1 MALIN
6 AWIVPV
12 WGVVVVLG
20 AVILRRRRSGL
31 RDRSEETRLPLANTA
46 RLSSSPRFV
55 ALMRRYR
62 LLLGVTLACVVL
74 LTLSAVALSARVAS
88 TSTGIPDRLNRDI
101 MLCLDVSGSMTKTD
115 AELLRT
121 FAELAGELDG
131 ERIGLT
137 YFGGAAVTVF
147 PLTDD
152 YPFIADLLDEHAT
165 RMDEGDLAVAAG
177 TYADAGSSL
186 IGDGLASCVTRFDRL
201 DSDRPRS
208 VVLATDNLV
217 SGGQIIT
224 LDEAG
229 QFAEE
234 SDVRVYGINPN
245 DFGGVESESFRAAVE
260 RTGGT
265 YHVSDDPSGVDQ
277 IVASITAEEAERL
290 EGAPELVV
298 SDQPGI
304 PVALAT
310 IAVAVLIGIGWR
322 LER

>member
-1 MALIN
+1 MVLIN

-12 WGVVVVLG
+12 WAVAVVLG
-20 AVILRRRRSGL
+20 AAILLRRRR
-31 RDRSEETRLPLANTA
+31 RTRNRSEETRLPLANTA

-62 LLLGVTLACVVL
+62 LLLGITLACVVM

-88 TSTGIPDRLNRDI
+88 TATEIPDRLNRDI
-101 MLCLDVSGSMTKTD
+101 MLCLDVSGSMTATD
-115 AELLRT
+115 AELLGI

-137 YFGGAAVTVF
+137 YFGGAAVNVF

-152 YPFIADLLDEHAT
+152 YPFIEELLDEHAT
-165 RMDEGDLAVAAG
+165 RMVEGDLAVAAG
-177 TYADAGSSL
+177 TYSDAGTSL

-208 VVLATDNLV
+208 IVLATDSMV

-229 QFAEE
+229 RLAEE
-234 SDVRVYGINPN
+234 NDVHVYGINPN
-245 DFGGVESESFRAAVE
+245 DFGGAESDSFRAMVE

-265 YHVSDDPSGVDQ
+265 YHVSDDPSGVDR

-298 SDQPGI
+298 TDRPGV
-304 PVALAT
+304 PVAFAT
-310 IAVAVLIGIGWR
+310 IAVVALIGIGWR
-322 LER
+322 LDR

>member
-12 WGVVVVLG
+12 WAVVVVLG
-20 AVILRRRRSGL
+20 AAILLRRRR
-31 RDRSEETRLPLANTA
+31 RTRNRSEETRLPLANTT

-62 LLLGVTLACVVL
+62 LLLGITLACVVM

-88 TSTGIPDRLNRDI
+88 TATEIPDRLNRDI
-101 MLCLDVSGSMTKTD
+101 MLCLDVSGSMTATD
-115 AELLRT
+115 AELLGI
-121 FAELAGELDG
+121 FAELAGDLDG

-152 YPFIADLLDEHAT
+152 YPFIAELLDEHAT
-165 RMDEGDLAVAAG
+165 RMVEGDLAVAAG

-201 DSDRPRS
+201 DSDRSRS
-208 VVLATDNLV
+208 IVLATDNLV
-217 SGGQIIT
+217 SGGQIVT

-229 QFAEE
+229 RLAEE
-234 SDVRVYGINPN
+234 NDVHVYGINPN
-245 DFGGVESESFRAAVE
+245 DFGGAESDSFREMVE

-265 YHVSDDPSGVDQ
+265 YHVSDDPSGVDR

-298 SDQPGI
+298 IDRPGV

-310 IAVAVLIGIGWR
+310 IAVVALIGIGWR
-322 LER
+322 LDR